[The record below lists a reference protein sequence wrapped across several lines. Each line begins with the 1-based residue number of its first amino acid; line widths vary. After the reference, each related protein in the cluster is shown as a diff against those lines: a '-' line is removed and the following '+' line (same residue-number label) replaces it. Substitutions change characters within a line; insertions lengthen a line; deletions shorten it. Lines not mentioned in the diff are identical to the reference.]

1 MLGDPLASGLS
12 GLFTLAA
19 LSTESDRAAA
29 DGPSDGVPPDLLEAA
44 REAFTANQLP
54 DDQRP
59 PDSQVA
65 VAVFDSLLDGMA
77 VPDSHWLRFEH
88 MTVAVNVHVS
98 RGPASSVLSGEVE
111 STGAVT
117 AALHLEGASLA
128 MVVDIEEGRF
138 AFSPV
143 GHGLVRL
150 SIEESTSA
158 PAVWTDWFR
167 V

>member
-1 MLGDPLASGLS
+1 MLGGPLASGLS

-19 LSTESDRAAA
+19 LSTESERTA
-29 DGPSDGVPPDLLEAA
+29 DGGASDGVPPELLAAA
-44 REAFTANQLP
+44 RRAFTANQLP
-54 DDQRP
+54 DGHRP

-77 VPDSHWLRFEH
+77 VPESHWLRFEH
-88 MTVAVNVHVS
+88 VTVAVNVHVA

-111 STGAVT
+111 STRAVR
-117 AALHLEGASLA
+117 AALHLEGAGLA
-128 MVVDIEEGRF
+128 MVADIEGGRF

-150 SIEESTSA
+150 SIEENTSA
-158 PAVWTDWFR
+158 PTVWTDWFR

>member
-1 MLGDPLASGLS
+1 MPPGL
-12 GLFTLAA
+12 LAA
-19 LSTESDRAAA
+19 ARQAFDANH
-29 DGPSDGVPPDLLEAA
+29 PPHS
-44 REAFTANQLP
+44 
-54 DDQRP
+54 QRP

-77 VPDSHWLRFEH
+77 VPESHWLRFEH
-88 MTVAVNVHVS
+88 MTVAVNVHVC
-98 RGPASSVLSGEVE
+98 RGAASSTLSGEVE
-111 STGAVT
+111 SSGAVR
-117 AALHLEGASLA
+117 AALHLEGAGLA
-128 MVVDIEEGRF
+128 VVADIEEGRF